1 MFELKIKKLNE
12 DAIIPN
18 FAHKGDAGMD
28 LTQFLKLKY
37 QQGRLD

>member
-28 LTQFLKLKY
+28 LSLIHI
-37 QQGRLD
+37 